1 MERFPM
7 EKWDEWNRLYDL
19 YGRLLTEKQRN
30 VFEMYYQ
37 EDYSLGEI
45 AELTGISRQ
54 GVHEHLRR
62 AEEGLLEFERQLS
75 LLRKQA
81 ARRQLLQE
89 AMNHFN
95 QSDWD
100 ALQGVLRQ
108 LWEMDH
114 A

>member
-54 GVHEHLRR
+54 GVYEHLRR

-75 LLRKQA
+75 LLRQQT

-100 ALQGVLRQ
+100 ALQDVLRQ
-108 LWEMDH
+108 LWEMEH

>member
-1 MERFPM
+1 MERFPV

-19 YGRLLTEKQRN
+19 YGSLLTEKQRN

-37 EDYSLGEI
+37 EDLSLGEI

-62 AEEGLLEFERQLS
+62 AEEGLLAFERQLS
-75 LLRKQA
+75 LM
-81 ARRQLLQE
+81 RRQTERRRLLQE
-89 AMNHFN
+89 AMEHC
-95 QSDWD
+95 SKADWD
-100 ALQGVLRQ
+100 ALQAVLRQ
-108 LWEMDH
+108 LWEMED